1 MANNTMWMVRAARG
15 GVLADEF
22 RENGVVAIGWKDVGD
37 LSAIEDRK
45 KIIEL
50 VQQTYLD
57 HKPKQNLVSGSQIYR
72 FRSEI
77 KVGDRVVTYDPSRRV
92 YLVGTVS
99 GGYRYEPSLIEEL
112 PNVRAVEW
120 QGSVDRD
127 SLSVSTRNSLGAIS
141 TLFQIPAS
149 AAEEIESLLRG
160 SPIPVVDKELVEAEE
175 EEDLLKEIQSRSHE
189 FIKDEVSKLD
199 WEELQELVAGVLR
212 GMGYKTQV
220 SAPGSDRG
228 KDIIASP
235 DGFGFEQPRIVVE
248 VKHRKNQTMGSQEIR
263 SFIGGRHKDDKG
275 LYVSTGGFTK
285 DARYEAER
293 APIPVMLMDLDDL
306 VSAIVEHYDSM
317 DAEAKALIRLTRVYW
332 PA

>member
-1 MANNTMWMVRAARG
+1 MAKNTMWMVRAARG

-22 RENGVVAIGWKDVGD
+22 REKGVVAIGWEDVGD
-37 LSAIEDRK
+37 LSGVTGRK
-45 KIIEL
+45 QIIEL
-50 VQQTYLD
+50 VKETYPNN
-57 HKPKQNLVSGSQIYR
+57 KPRHNLASGSQIYR
-72 FRSEI
+72 FRAEI
-77 KVGDRVVTYDPSRRV
+77 TEGDRVVTYDPSRRV
-92 YLVGTVS
+92 YLVGTIAS
-99 GGYRYEPSLIEEL
+99 PYRYDPSLIEDL

-120 QGSVDRD
+120 EGTVERDR
-127 SLSVSTRNSLGAIS
+127 LSVSTRNSLGAIS
-141 TLFQIPAS
+141 TLFQIPPE
-149 AAEEIESLLRG
+149 AADEIESLLAG
-160 SPIPVVDKELVEAEE
+160 QPGQPPQADTTEAEE
-175 EEDLLKEIQSRSHE
+175 EEDLLKEIQARSHE

-220 SAPGSDRG
+220 SPPGSDRG

-248 VKHRKNQTMGSQEIR
+248 VKHRKNQAMGSQEIR

-306 VSAIVEHYDSM
+306 VLAIVEHYESM
-317 DAEAKALIRLTRVYW
+317 DADAKSLIRLTRVYW